1 MLLAMALAPLLVTLD
16 SWDGWKTIA
25 ASQGWQWFA
34 FEKGLCTDAGVK
46 ELEAA
51 VKGRQDID
59 PDRVYLAGRGD
70 AAPCVFYAVSRIP
83 DIWAAAVA
91 VEGNPRR
98 AIETNRLF
106 SANLQMTPV
115 LWMAAPDTERRRIP
129 GVTETADM
137 SAENL
142 VRFLSKARRAAFPLK
157 VDYETGSMNFL
168 RCYWVEIA
176 KPDPVRRN
184 DALPV
189 TRVAPGSGAYLS
201 LGGFGYD
208 PKKEGPGA
216 EVVWLPP
223 NYSGP
228 LKLGDRIVAIAGR
241 PIDSGRDYARYMED
255 AREER
260 AVVVTVQRGKERLR
274 LDARILL
281 PKREENLTVRVQAE
295 LMPEAKEI
303 LLVSRGIAA
312 VKLTIPKDW
321 VPVSIN
327 WNGNPGPRLEA
338 PGCHVVAD
346 SGGAITAA
354 PCSGNGGSTDQNR

>member
-1 MLLAMALAPLLVTLD
+1 MFLALALAPLLVTLD
-16 SWDGWKTIA
+16 SWEGWKAIA
-25 ASQGWQWFA
+25 ETQGWQWAA
-34 FEKGLCTDAGVK
+34 FEKGLCTDSGVK
-46 ELEAA
+46 ELEAFIGA
-51 VKGRQDID
+51 RQDVD
-59 PDRVYLAGRGD
+59 ADRVYLAARGD

-83 DIWAAAVA
+83 HLWAAAVA

-115 LWMAAPDTERRRIP
+115 LWIIQPDPERRRIP
-129 GVTETADM
+129 GIAETSDA

-142 VRFLSKARRAAFPLK
+142 VRFLSKFRRVRFPLK
-157 VDYETGSMNFL
+157 VDYETGSLNFL
-168 RCYWVEIA
+168 RCYWLEIV
-176 KPDPVRRN
+176 KPDPARRN

-189 TRVAPGSGAYLS
+189 SRVPPGSGAYLA

-223 NYSGP
+223 DYKGP

-241 PIDSGRDYARYMED
+241 PVDSGRDYARYMEE

-274 LDARILL
+274 LDTRIVL

-295 LMPEAKEI
+295 VQPETKEI
-303 LLVSRGIAA
+303 LLISRGVAA
-312 VKLTIPKDW
+312 VKLTIPEAW
-321 VPVSIN
+321 APAAVN
-327 WNGNPGPRLEA
+327 WNGNASPPLNQ
-338 PGCHVVAD
+338 PGCHLLAD
-346 SGGAITAA
+346 NGGAITVT
-354 PCSGNGGSTDQNR
+354 PCTEAEP

>member
-25 ASQGWQWFA
+25 ASQGWQWA
-34 FEKGLCTDAGVK
+34 VVDKGPCTDAGVK
-46 ELEAA
+46 ELEAL
-51 VKGRQDID
+51 VSSRQDID
-59 PDRVYLAGRGD
+59 PDRVYLAGRGEE
-70 AAPCVFYAVSRIP
+70 APCVFYAVSRVP
-83 DIWAAAVA
+83 HLWGAAVA

-106 SANLQMTPV
+106 SANLQMTQV
-115 LWMAAPDTERRRIP
+115 LWMVSPDPERRKIP
-129 GVTETADM
+129 GVTETADI

-142 VRFLSKARRAAFPLK
+142 VRFLSKARRAPFPLK
-157 VDYETGSMNFL
+157 VDYETGSLNFL
-168 RCYWVEIA
+168 RCFWVEIA
-176 KPDPVRRN
+176 KPDPLRRN

-201 LGGFGYD
+201 FGGFGYD

-241 PIDSGRDYARYMED
+241 PIDSGRDYARYMEE

-295 LMPEAKEI
+295 FLPDSKEI

-312 VKLTIPKDW
+312 VKLTVPKDW

-327 WNGNPGPRLEA
+327 WNGNLGPKLEA
-338 PGCHVVAD
+338 PGCHLITD
-346 SGGAITAA
+346 SGNNITAA
-354 PCSGNGGSTDQNR
+354 GCDASPDQKR